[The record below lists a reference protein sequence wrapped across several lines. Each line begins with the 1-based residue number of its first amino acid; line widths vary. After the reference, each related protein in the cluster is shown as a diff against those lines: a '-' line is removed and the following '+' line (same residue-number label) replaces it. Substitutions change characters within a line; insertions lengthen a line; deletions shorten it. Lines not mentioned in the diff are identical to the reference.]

1 MIGAA
6 TGSVSL
12 VLALLLLAA
21 ALGLSNAAAAIGI
34 GVSGIRGSTRARIA
48 VIFGLFKAGMP
59 LLGLA
64 LGDSLA
70 TSLGQAARVAGG
82 VTLVAIGLVSLIMAR
97 RGARREAGPGAV
109 CGPEGSTGS
118 GRPWG
123 LGRVVVSGLAL
134 SADNLAAGFALGAF
148 HTSLLVA
155 AAVFG
160 GVSVAMS
167 LVGLELG
174 AKIGSAAGDRSEM
187 VASGLLI
194 AIGAAIAAGALLRW
208 NGGGPGCVQWA

>member
-1 MIGAA
+1 
-6 TGSVSL
+6 
-12 VLALLLLAA
+12 VLALLLLAVA
-21 ALGLSNAAAAIGI
+21 VGLSNAAAAIGI
-34 GVSGIRGSTRARIA
+34 GVSGIRGRTRVRVA
-48 VIFGLFKAGMP
+48 VIFGLFEAGMP

-70 TSLGQAARVAGG
+70 TSLGQAARVFGG
-82 VTLVAIGLVSLIMAR
+82 VALIAIGVVSLVLAR
-97 RGARREAGPGAV
+97 RGAVHAAHADAGADPAPTRPRRS
-109 CGPEGSTGS
+109 C
-118 GRPWG
+118 G

-148 HTSLLVA
+148 HTSLPVA

-167 LVGLELG
+167 LAGLELG
-174 AKIGSAAGDRSEM
+174 AKIGSAAGDRSEL

-194 AIGAAIAAGALLRW
+194 AVGAAIAAGAL
-208 NGGGPGCVQWA
+208 

>member
-1 MIGAA
+1 
-6 TGSVSL
+6 
-12 VLALLLLAA
+12 
-21 ALGLSNAAAAIGI
+21 
-34 GVSGIRGSTRARIA
+34 
-48 VIFGLFKAGMP
+48 MP

-70 TSLGQAARVAGG
+70 TSLGQAARVFGG
-82 VTLVAIGLVSLIMAR
+82 VALIAIGVVSLVLAR
-97 RGARREAGPGAV
+97 RGAVHAAHADAGADPA
-109 CGPEGSTGS
+109 PT
-118 GRPWG
+118 RPKRSWG

-148 HTSLLVA
+148 HTSLPVA

-167 LVGLELG
+167 LAGLELG
-174 AKIGSAAGDRSEM
+174 AKIGSAAGDRSEL

-194 AIGAAIAAGALLRW
+194 AIGAAIAAGAL
-208 NGGGPGCVQWA
+208 